1 MFNQGFNKPPS
12 QKDLK
17 EYSRVEMQGK
27 RDQLASWLVGL
38 RQMRREDPERAKNY
52 IPPKESIKR
61 FYEEVAKEYKALPF
75 TKEEIEEKFSAENL
89 SSLSL
94 EEYAEL
100 LKRVPPRFI
109 LHITRQGVRD
119 RVSFHSGRGE
129 MSDGFKKILS
139 DGKIKSK
146 LEQYLGE
153 IIEKDSVRSLFENYL
168 RIPGD
173 YPTKKEA
180 ASRVTDFLTRHIG
193 TNLAFSEVA
202 DVSAVHASMD
212 YVGEEFYG
220 GEPGN
225 EIFFLYPTAYVAS
238 QYRIADQWDTPAGFN
253 MKESTMGSQYNDL
266 WLKTKSQNKGELPV
280 NASIVFIPKNTK
292 VDPKTGSKYKIGSDS
307 TPIQSENESFQLVD
321 PETAMDSSEYWEQY
335 FEKSGKRPSKI
346 IYYEEATPNE
356 ALEAFKI
363 NAGITD
369 DQHKDIDL
377 KSLFAE
383 NIMDTN
389 KEMHLQMQE
398 EIEIIARYS
407 EELLWEYYT

>member
-1 MFNQGFNKPPS
+1 
-12 QKDLK
+12 
-17 EYSRVEMQGK
+17 
-27 RDQLASWLVGL
+27 
-38 RQMRREDPERAKNY
+38 
-52 IPPKESIKR
+52 
-61 FYEEVAKEYKALPF
+61 
-75 TKEEIEEKFSAENL
+75 
-89 SSLSL
+89 
-94 EEYAEL
+94 
-100 LKRVPPRFI
+100 
-109 LHITRQGVRD
+109 
-119 RVSFHSGRGE
+119 
-129 MSDGFKKILS
+129 
-139 DGKIKSK
+139 
-146 LEQYLGE
+146 
-153 IIEKDSVRSLFENYL
+153 
-168 RIPGD
+168 
-173 YPTKKEA
+173 
-180 ASRVTDFLTRHIG
+180 
-193 TNLAFSEVA
+193 
-202 DVSAVHASMD
+202 
-212 YVGEEFYG
+212 
-220 GEPGN
+220 
-225 EIFFLYPTAYVAS
+225 
-238 QYRIADQWDTPAGFN
+238 